1 MLLSLHHFYAMRLLQ
16 LHSSWRVHRSATCIF
31 FPRKRLLRFTSL
43 TSLSHAWTANQIS
56 LWEFSKQKMAD
67 WYSSDFVSNLFLRIF
82 RVLHCSMEN
91 VRLIH
96 SVDKPSNLRTLVK
109 QDLRELG
116 IKAPKLKKTKRLN
129 QSRSSST
136 QVNVMKDGLIFC
148 LQKLLLWTIV
158 VFLVNCVYR
167 STIKACQTTLPLS
180 IFYIS

>member
-1 MLLSLHHFYAMRLLQ
+1 
-16 LHSSWRVHRSATCIF
+16 
-31 FPRKRLLRFTSL
+31 
-43 TSLSHAWTANQIS
+43 
-56 LWEFSKQKMAD
+56 
-67 WYSSDFVSNLFLRIF
+67 
-82 RVLHCSMEN
+82 MEN

-148 LQKLLLWTIV
+148 LQKLLLWTVV